1 LLGILTGEADE
12 SNVGLHTDSSA
23 SMRDSHEMDVRLD
36 DSTVIGTSEIDLDE
50 GLAMEDISL
59 GHEDSGDFELS
70 GDEELSIVETNGIS
84 DEDEGGEISLDLGD
98 VSLEENEPEGIF
110 LPEEVMGEGGEQEI
124 NLDELSVVD
133 SDITEEIADEETSI
147 VPDSLDLEIDK
158 ETGGEERSEIELNLD
173 DLKINET
180 GELEIGKHLAKPDKA
195 AEEDSL
201 DLGDFSLDD
210 SGTVAEED
218 SLDLGDLSLDDSGT
232 VAEEDSLDLGDLSLD
247 DSGPVAEEDS
257 LDLGDLSLDDSGPVA
272 EEDSLDL
279 GDMPL
284 DESDSDDNEE
294 TKVYDKPLSIDQS
307 GLEAM
312 IDESQSDIS
321 LDLSEEQGSVD
332 TSDNEMSLDLE
343 NLDLDLDLDEPEDKS

>member
-1 LLGILTGEADE
+1 
-12 SNVGLHTDSSA
+12 
-23 SMRDSHEMDVRLD
+23 MRDSHEMDVRLD

-218 SLDLGDLSLDDSGT
+218 SLDLGDLSLDDSG
-232 VAEEDSLDLGDLSLD
+232 
-247 DSGPVAEEDS
+247 
-257 LDLGDLSLDDSGPVA
+257 PVA

>member
-1 LLGILTGEADE
+1 LTGEADE

-23 SMRDSHEMDVRLD
+23 SMRDSREMDVRMD

-50 GLAMEDISL
+50 GHGMEDISL
-59 GHEDSGDFELS
+59 TPEDSGDFELS
-70 GDEELSIVETNGIS
+70 GEEEISLADVNEIS
-84 DEDEGGEISLDLGD
+84 DEDTEGLIMPSDEEEGGEISLDLGD
-98 VSLEENEPEGIF
+98 VSLEENEPEGIS
-110 LPEEVMGEGGEQEI
+110 LPEEVMGEGEKQEI

-180 GELEIGKHLAKPDKA
+180 GELEIGKHFAKPDK
-195 AEEDSL
+195 
-201 DLGDFSLDD
+201 
-210 SGTVAEED
+210 VAED
-218 SLDLGDLSLDDSGT
+218 SLDLGDLSLDDSGP

-279 GDMPL
+279 GNMPIE
-284 DESDSDDNEE
+284 ESESDDNEE

-321 LDLSEEQGSVD
+321 LDLSEEQGSAD